1 MQALAG
7 FIMRGRSQAALV
19 AAAAAV
25 LSLLLP
31 LVGLLSAAAVAL
43 VTLRQGSTE
52 GLVVGAF
59 AGLASGL
66 LAYLALGSPLPAIG
80 FALAL
85 WLPVWLLAVVLRTT
99 RSLDLVVQLAAGFGV
114 LILIGV
120 RLATAD
126 PAAFWAELLEPVR
139 QSLVEGEVMEAARS
153 EELMRDIGRWMT
165 GAFAATFYFQM
176 VLSLFLGRWWQAL
189 LYNPGGFGTELRAL
203 RVNRGL
209 GAAGLILL
217 LVLAA
222 GLEAQWAAELLL
234 ILTPL
239 FLLQGIAVAHALVD
253 ILKASRGWL
262 VGLYVLLVLAM
273 PHAEILVA
281 GLGLADIWMDV
292 RARVAA
298 ARGGQSE

>member
-1 MQALAG
+1 M
-7 FIMRGRSQAALV
+7 
-19 AAAAAV
+19 
-25 LSLLLP
+25 
-31 LVGLLSAAAVAL
+31 
-43 VTLRQGSTE
+43 
-52 GLVVGAF
+52 
-59 AGLASGL
+59 
-66 LAYLALGSPLPAIG
+66 
-80 FALAL
+80 
-85 WLPVWLLAVVLRTT
+85 
-99 RSLDLVVQLAAGFGV
+99 D
-114 LILIGV
+114 
-120 RLATAD
+120 
-126 PAAFWAELLEPVR
+126 
-139 QSLVEGEVMEAARS
+139 AARS

-176 VLSLFLGRWWQAL
+176 VLSLFLGRRWQGL
-189 LYNPGGFGTELRAL
+189 LYNPGGFGAEFRAL
-203 RVNRGL
+203 RVNRVL

-273 PHAEILVA
+273 PHAEILLA
-281 GLGLADIWMDV
+281 GLGLADIWMNV

-298 ARGGQSE
+298 ARGGQAQ